1 MQYESYILVITPIK
15 ETNTCI
21 YNGSNRADVEL
32 FEPYTVSRIND
43 KSLSSR
49 NQEEQIKLTS
59 KPNEKITNHVSAT
72 KGYHKN
78 TIYIWDPPDRS
89 LNQVFILD
97 QISSM

>member
-1 MQYESYILVITPIK
+1 MVQIEQTYTDLEES
-15 ETNTCI
+15 
-21 YNGSNRADVEL
+21 EL

-49 NQEEQIKLTS
+49 NQEEQIKLTT

-97 QISSM
+97 QISFSCDSSGNP